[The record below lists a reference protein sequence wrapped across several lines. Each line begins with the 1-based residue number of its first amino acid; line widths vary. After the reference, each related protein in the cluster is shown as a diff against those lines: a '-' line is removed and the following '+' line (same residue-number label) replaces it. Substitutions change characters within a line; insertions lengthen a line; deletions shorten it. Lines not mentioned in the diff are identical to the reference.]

1 MKLTDFDFVLPPDL
15 VAQKPAEKR
24 TDSRLMILDRQD
36 KTVRHEA
43 FTSLV
48 NYLAPGDLLVLND
61 TRVIPARL
69 FGKKESGGKVE
80 VLLVERH
87 DPEAIEWDCLT
98 KSSRPLKIGTKLCF
112 AQGLTGTVIDEAEH
126 PKWRIRF
133 NSDESVATVLDRI
146 GHMPLPPYIDRED
159 TTGDRERYQTVFA
172 KNKGALAAPTAG
184 LHFTDEIL
192 AQVRAAGVEIRY
204 ITLHVGIGTFLPVRV
219 ENIPD
224 HRMHEERFEVDAETA
239 RALTDAKREG
249 RRVVAVGTTVAR
261 TLESA
266 WDDDLDGIAAGRSST
281 DIFIYPGYDFR
292 VVDALLTNFHLP
304 GSTLLMLVSAFAGRE
319 FVLDA
324 YRQAIAERYRFYS
337 YGDCML
343 IH

>member
-1 MKLTDFDFVLPPDL
+1 MVLN
-15 VAQKPAEKR
+15 
-24 TDSRLMILDRQD
+24 RQESS
-36 KTVRHEA
+36 VRHEA

-48 NYLAPGDLLVLND
+48 KYLEPGDLLVLND

-69 FGKKESGGKVE
+69 FGRKESGGKVE

-87 DPEAIEWDCLT
+87 DSEATEWDCLT
-98 KSSRPLKIGTKLCF
+98 KSSRPLKTGTQLVF
-112 AQGLTGTVIDEAEH
+112 DQGLTGIVVGAADH

-133 NSDESVATVLDRI
+133 ASDENVAAVLDRI
-146 GHMPLPPYIDRED
+146 GHMPLPPYIERED
-159 TTGDRERYQTVFA
+159 TAGDRERYQTVFA
-172 KNKGALAAPTAG
+172 KNSGALAAPTAG
-184 LHFTDEIL
+184 LHFNDEIL
-192 AQVRAAGVEIRY
+192 ARIEAAGVEIRT

-219 ENIPD
+219 ENIAE
-224 HRMHEERFEVDAETA
+224 HRMHEERFEIDAATA
-239 RALTDAKREG
+239 RALNDAKKEG
-249 RRVVAVGTTVAR
+249 RRIVAVGTTVAR

-266 WDDDLDGIAAGRSST
+266 WNDDRAEIAAGRAST

-319 FVLDA
+319 FILDA
-324 YRQAIAERYRFYS
+324 YRQAIAEQYRFYS